1 MLSASRTLYGP
12 RVKNQRRAPGFWSL
26 PEPSDL
32 KGKLQR
38 EEFFHCSLPGSS
50 CLLALR
56 SGLTSG
62 TTDRRAWQ
70 LQFVII
76 HSFTLHSFIHLR
88 LLASFL
94 FLFFLLRKV
103 LIVSLR
109 SSKHLL

>member
-56 SGLTSG
+56 SGLTPG
-62 TTDRRAWQ
+62 TTDGRGRGSCSSSSFTHS
-70 LQFVII
+70 LFI
-76 HSFTLHSFIHLR
+76 HSFTHSFTYAC
-88 LLASFL
+88 LLPSSF
-94 FLFFLLRKV
+94 FFFFYEKYLL
-103 LIVSLR
+103 
-109 SSKHLL
+109 

>member
-12 RVKNQRRAPGFWSL
+12 RVKNQRRALGFWSL

-62 TTDRRAWQ
+62 TTDGRGRGSCSSSSFTHS
-70 LQFVII
+70 LFI
-76 HSFTLHSFIHLR
+76 HSFTHSFTYAC
-88 LLASFL
+88 LLPSSF
-94 FLFFLLRKV
+94 FFFFYEKYLL
-103 LIVSLR
+103 
-109 SSKHLL
+109 